1 MMNLKVSRLISVLNK
16 RLDIHIL
23 FKVCTDGRRSHG
35 ILNNPRTDIIMQIM
49 MLLLM
54 MIVMIIILEEVLLL
68 SLNRGKK
75 LALHVSVEAQM
86 VDPVDDIGARG
97 VLGSAKGEVLVDEVE
112 LGLGELNLELK
123 VADDAVAA
131 ADGVGGSEVGL
142 EDDGA
147 HGLVLGSRVEVLDDL
162 GDVADAEELVGVEE
176 LALVVVREIRG
187 QNAVGCALPPL
198 VLTRRTSLGTAVPF
212 CCCR

>member
-1 MMNLKVSRLISVLNK
+1 MNLKVSRLISVLNK
-16 RLDIHIL
+16 RLDIYIL
-23 FKVCTDGRRSHG
+23 FEVCTDGRRSHG
-35 ILNNPRTDIIMQIM
+35 ILNNPRTNIIMQIM
-49 MLLLM
+49 MLMVM
-54 MIVMIIILEEVLLL
+54 MIIMIIILEEVLLL

-86 VDPVDDIGARG
+86 VDSVDDIGARR